1 MSRCECLLH
10 LQVGEFRIM
19 KASKIFLV
27 ATASFLFGGSALA
40 QSFTYDVIWEPF
52 DFVGGMT
59 GPNGETGGGA
69 GIVSGTYTTTFE
81 DGSVQKGSVRCI
93 GQDQPDNGLFDL
105 HLSCSTDDATG
116 KASLI
121 YGCNYLG
128 KPGPETPL
136 GCVGG
141 IEGKTGE
148 GAKRRGGLTMEWYSD
163 TNARGTGQWY
173 GSN

>member
-1 MSRCECLLH
+1 MRK
-10 LQVGEFRIM
+10 F
-19 KASKIFLV
+19 KILIST
-27 ATASFLFGGSALA
+27 ATALLFGSSAFA
-40 QSFTYDVIWEPF
+40 QSFTYDVVWEPV

-59 GPNGETGGGA
+59 GPDGEPTGGA
-69 GIVSGTYTTTFE
+69 GIVSGTYTTKFDNGTT
-81 DGSVQKGSVRCI
+81 QKGSVRCI

-105 HLSCSTDDATG
+105 HFSCATKDPSG
-116 KASLI
+116 TASLI

-148 GAKRRGGLTMEWYSD
+148 ASKRRGSLTMEWYSD

-173 GSN
+173 GNM